1 MKKITKQDIIKYLYK
16 NPFPILC
23 LGPNRLKQIDEACK
37 KEMAGR
43 KYPSPVKGNEVTIT
57 LTKEAMDRSMAIHKD
72 VLKKLIENK

>member
-1 MKKITKQDIIKYLYK
+1 
-16 NPFPILC
+16 
-23 LGPNRLKQIDEACK
+23 
-37 KEMAGR
+37 MAGR